1 MDIEE
6 LLETVRKEDPE
17 IYQVIIA
24 FLKGEISREEIDI
37 FISLSDE
44 KDRAEWVKQQ
54 IAKQKNIE
62 REKRCIALWK

>member
-44 KDRAEWVKQQ
+44 KDRAEWIKQQ

-62 REKRCIALWK
+62 REKDV

>member
-54 IAKQKNIE
+54 IAKQKNID
-62 REKRCIALWK
+62 REKDV

>member
-37 FISLSDE
+37 FISLSDD
-44 KDRAEWVKQQ
+44 KDKAEWVKQQ

-62 REKRCIALWK
+62 REKDV

>member
-6 LLETVRKEDPE
+6 ILETVRKENPE

-62 REKRCIALWK
+62 REKDV

>member
-62 REKRCIALWK
+62 REKDV

>member
-1 MDIEE
+1 MNIEE
-6 LLETVRKEDPE
+6 TLETVRKEAPE

-24 FLKGEISREEIDI
+24 FLKGEISRDEIDI

-44 KDRAEWVKQQ
+44 KDKVEWIKQQ

-62 REKRCIALWK
+62 RGIDV

>member
-24 FLKGEISREEIDI
+24 ILKGEISREEIDI

-62 REKRCIALWK
+62 REKDV

>member
-62 REKRCIALWK
+62 REKDI

>member
-1 MDIEE
+1 MNIEE

-24 FLKGEISREEIDI
+24 FLKGEIPREEIDI
-37 FISLSDE
+37 FLSLSDE

-62 REKRCIALWK
+62 REKDV

>member
-1 MDIEE
+1 MNIEE
-6 LLETVRKEDPE
+6 ILETVRKEDPE

-24 FLKGEISREEIDI
+24 FLKGEIPRDEIDI
-37 FISLSDE
+37 FLSLSDE

-62 REKRCIALWK
+62 KEKDV

>member
-62 REKRCIALWK
+62 REKDA

>member
-6 LLETVRKEDPE
+6 ILETVRKENPE

-37 FISLSDE
+37 FISLSDD
-44 KDRAEWVKQQ
+44 KDRAEWIKQQ

-62 REKRCIALWK
+62 REKDV

>member
-6 LLETVRKEDPE
+6 LLETVRKEAPE

-37 FISLSDE
+37 FTSLSDE

-62 REKRCIALWK
+62 REKDV

>member
-6 LLETVRKEDPE
+6 ILETVRKKDPE

-24 FLKGEISREEIDI
+24 FLKMEIPKEETD
-37 FISLSDE
+37 FFLSLSDE

-62 REKRCIALWK
+62 REKDV

>member
-44 KDRAEWVKQQ
+44 KDRAEWIKQQ

-62 REKRCIALWK
+62 REIDV

>member
-1 MDIEE
+1 MNIKET
-6 LLETVRKEDPE
+6 LETVRKEDPE

-24 FLKGEISREEIDI
+24 FLKREISREEIDI
-37 FISLSDE
+37 FISLSDD

-62 REKRCIALWK
+62 REKDV

>member
-24 FLKGEISREEIDI
+24 FLKGEIPRDEIDI
-37 FISLSDE
+37 FLSLSDE

-62 REKRCIALWK
+62 REKDV

>member
-6 LLETVRKEDPE
+6 ILETVRKENPE

-37 FISLSDE
+37 FISLSDD

-54 IAKQKNIE
+54 IEKRKNIE
-62 REKRCIALWK
+62 REIDV

>member
-1 MDIEE
+1 MNIEE
-6 LLETVRKEDPE
+6 LLETIRKEDPE

-37 FISLSDE
+37 FLSLSDE
-44 KDRAEWVKQQ
+44 NDRAEWVKQQ

-62 REKRCIALWK
+62 REKDV

>member
-6 LLETVRKEDPE
+6 ILETVRKENPE

-24 FLKGEISREEIDI
+24 FLKGEISRKEIDI
-37 FISLSDE
+37 FISLSDD
-44 KDRAEWVKQQ
+44 KDRAEWIKQQ

-62 REKRCIALWK
+62 REKDV

>member
-62 REKRCIALWK
+62 REKRYIALWK

>member
-6 LLETVRKEDPE
+6 ILETVRKKDPE

-24 FLKGEISREEIDI
+24 FLKSEIPKEETD
-37 FISLSDE
+37 FFLSLSDE

-62 REKRCIALWK
+62 REKDV

>member
-6 LLETVRKEDPE
+6 ILETVRKKDPE

-24 FLKGEISREEIDI
+24 FLKREIPEEEID
-37 FISLSDE
+37 FFLSLSDE

-62 REKRCIALWK
+62 REKDV

>member
-6 LLETVRKEDPE
+6 LLETVRKENPE

-37 FISLSDE
+37 FISLSDD
-44 KDRAEWVKQQ
+44 KDRAEWIKQQ

-62 REKRCIALWK
+62 REKDV